1 MIVFIGAAVKKSGAS
16 IGIEVSEDSSGIG
29 AMTGIIIFCKML
41 MIGDLKDDV
50 YNRCSILYSH

>member
-1 MIVFIGAAVKKSGAS
+1 MIGFTGMVAKKFGAS

-41 MIGDLKDDV
+41 MIGDLKDDTPPQTV
-50 YNRCSILYSH
+50 